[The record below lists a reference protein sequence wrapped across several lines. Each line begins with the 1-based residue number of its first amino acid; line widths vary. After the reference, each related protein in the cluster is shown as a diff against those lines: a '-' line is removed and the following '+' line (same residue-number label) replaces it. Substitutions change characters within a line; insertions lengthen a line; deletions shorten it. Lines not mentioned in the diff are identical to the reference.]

1 MLGRKCEYL
10 SSVMATVECPRSSW
24 TYLGW
29 TPWASSNVAQV
40 CRRSCRV
47 MRGKPVRASKGWNH
61 GTVYG
66 MNFDYM
72 PELHWVLSYPF
83 AVMLMV
89 LVSVTLYLG

>member
-1 MLGRKCEYL
+1 
-10 SSVMATVECPRSSW
+10 
-24 TYLGW
+24 
-29 TPWASSNVAQV
+29 
-40 CRRSCRV
+40 

>member
-1 MLGRKCEYL
+1 M
-10 SSVMATVECPRSSW
+10 
-24 TYLGW
+24 
-29 TPWASSNVAQV
+29 
-40 CRRSCRV
+40 
-47 MRGKPVRASKGWNH
+47 NH

-83 AVMLMV
+83 AVMLVV